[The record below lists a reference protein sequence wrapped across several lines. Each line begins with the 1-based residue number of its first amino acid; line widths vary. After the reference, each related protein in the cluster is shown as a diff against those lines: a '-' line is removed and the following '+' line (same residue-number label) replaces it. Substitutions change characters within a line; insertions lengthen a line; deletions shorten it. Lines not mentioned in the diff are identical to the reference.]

1 LASGQAAAV
10 LKKPDIKMGRLT
22 AGPFY
27 DMIGKTGNNVGRK
40 IRGSNVFSITPHP
53 SNKEPTELKKTV
65 QDSLGLVSAWLAPA
79 RVLINIGFK
88 NKTGKQSA
96 MNAAV
101 SANIGKVIAGVYPDI
116 MINYSKATFSTGA
129 LSLPADAT
137 MTATVADQIDVSW
150 STILE
155 NTIGSLYDQTML
167 LIYNEDKNDHLIS
180 FENATRGS
188 KMFAQPLPVS
198 WTGNRVH
205 GYLFFRSP
213 HGKQLSDT
221 AYLGTLELL

>member
-1 LASGQAAAV
+1 
-10 LKKPDIKMGRLT
+10 MGRLT

-40 IRGSNVFSITPHP
+40 IHGSNVFSMTPHP
-53 SNKEPTELKKTV
+53 SNKEPSEIKKTV

-79 RVLINIGFK
+79 RALINIGFK

-101 SANIGKVIAGVYPDI
+101 SANIGKVIEGVYPDI
-116 MINYSKATFSTGA
+116 KINYSKAVFSTGG

-137 MTATVADQIDVSW
+137 MTVTVAGQIDVSW
-150 STILE
+150 SAILE
-155 NTIGSLYDQTML
+155 NTMGSIHDQTML
-167 LIYNEDKNDHLIS
+167 LIYNEDKNEHLIS
-180 FENATRGS
+180 FDNAIRAS
-188 KMFAQPLPVS
+188 KIFAQPLPGS

-213 HGKQLSDT
+213 NGKQLSDT
-221 AYLGTLELL
+221 AYLGSLELL